1 VKDILLPVAH
11 VFALVMMVFSV
22 TMLAPLILAV
32 WALDPALWS
41 FVISAVATFV
51 LGALLWL
58 ATRRFRR
65 ELKTR
70 DGLMLVALTW
80 VALPAVA
87 GFPLWHYLPINFT
100 DAYFEA
106 ASGLTTTG
114 GTVLSG
120 LEYLPRSINL
130 WRHLLSWLG
139 GMGIIV
145 LAVAVLPMLGVGGMQ
160 IYRAEM
166 PGPMKDSKLTPRIG
180 QTAKLLWAVYAGLTA
195 TCIVCLRFAGMQ
207 WFDAVCHG
215 FSALSLGGFS
225 TYDASIGHFN
235 SLPIELVLTVFQI
248 LAALNFATHYL
259 AWTQRGVR
267 AYFRDA
273 EAKAVLGVLVVSCV
287 GIAFF
292 LMLKGTYPDF
302 PSALRATTFNL
313 VSSATDSGLHTLDYS
328 RWPIFAPMWM
338 MFLSCIVASS
348 GSTGGGIK
356 MIRTLVLAKQA
367 NRELNQLVHPNM
379 VQPPQGGRDGHRES
393 RRVCSARLRL
403 FVLHEHRHPG
413 IRTARERLG
422 FLDVA
427 IRHHCLHQQ
436 RRAGAG
442 VSRSGQQLRNTER
455 FSNLG
460 VLGRDVTW
468 TARSFHDIGAI
479 HPHYLEKIGVLVDL
493 EIHC

>member
-1 VKDILLPVAH
+1 MKDILLPVAH
-11 VFALVMMVFSV
+11 VFALVMMVFAV
-22 TMLAPLILAV
+22 TMLAPLIMAV
-32 WALDPALWS
+32 SELDPALWS
-41 FVISAVATFV
+41 FVISAVATFL
-51 LGALLWL
+51 LGASLWL
-58 ATRRFRR
+58 ATRRFKR

-87 GFPLWHYLPINFT
+87 GFPLWHFLPINFT

-145 LAVAVLPMLGVGGMQ
+145 LAVAILPMLGVGGMQ

-180 QTAKLLWAVYAGLTA
+180 QTAKLLWAVYAGLTVA
-195 TCIVCLRFAGMQ
+195 CIASLRLAGMG

-215 FSALSLGGFS
+215 FSALALGGFS

-235 SLPIELVLTVFQI
+235 SLPIEMVLTVFQI
-248 LAALNFATHYL
+248 LAALNFATHFL
-259 AWTQRGVR
+259 AWSQRGVW

-273 EAKAVLGVLVVSCV
+273 EAKAILGVLAASCIGISLFLYFKGSYADYPTALRHATFNVVS
-287 GIAFF
+287 I
-292 LMLKGTYPDF
+292 
-302 PSALRATTFNL
+302 
-313 VSSATDSGLHTLDYS
+313 ATDSGLHTQDYS

-338 MFLSCIVASS
+338 IFLSCIVASS

-356 MIRTLVLAKQA
+356 MIRTLVLTKQA

-379 VQPPQGGRDGHRES
+379 VRPLKVGGTVIANRVVFAVLAFVFLYFMSTVTLVFVQLASGLDFMTSLSSIVACINNAGPGLGLVGPGS
-393 RRVCSARLRL
+393 NYGVLSDFQTWVCSAAML
-403 FVLHEHRHPG
+403 
-413 IRTARERLG
+413 
-422 FLDVA
+422 
-427 IRHHCLHQQ
+427 
-436 RRAGAG
+436 
-442 VSRSGQQLRNTER
+442 
-455 FSNLG
+455 
-460 VLGRDVTW
+460 LGR
-468 TARSFHDIGAI
+468 
-479 HPHYLEKIGVLVDL
+479 LEVFTILVLFTPTL
-493 EIHC
+493 WRK

>member
-1 VKDILLPVAH
+1 MKETLLPVAH
-11 VFALVMMVFSV
+11 VFAMVMMVFAV
-22 TMLAPLILAV
+22 TMLAPLVTAV
-32 WALDPALWS
+32 WGLDPALWS
-41 FVISAVATFV
+41 FVISALATFV

-58 ATRRFRR
+58 TTRRFKR

-106 ASGLTTTG
+106 TSGLTTTG

-120 LEYLPRSINL
+120 LEFLPRSINL

-145 LAVAVLPMLGVGGMQ
+145 LAVAILPMLGVGGMQ

-180 QTAKLLWAVYAGLTA
+180 QTAKLLWTVYAGLTLA
-195 TCIVCLRFAGMQ
+195 CVMCLKAAGMN

-235 SLPIELVLTVFQI
+235 SLPIELVLTVFQV
-248 LAALNFATHYL
+248 LAAINFATHYL
-259 AWTQRGVR
+259 AWSQRGVR
-267 AYFRDA
+267 AYFKDA
-273 EAKAVLGVLVVSCV
+273 EAQAILGVLLVSCIGLAV
-287 GIAFF
+287 F
-292 LMLKGTYPDF
+292 LTITGSYPDF
-302 PSALRATTFNL
+302 PTALRHATFNV
-313 VSSATDSGLHTLDYS
+313 VSIAVDSGLHTQDYS
-328 RWPIFAPMWM
+328 RWPTFAPMWM
-338 MFLSCIVASS
+338 IFLSCIVASS

-356 MIRTLVLAKQA
+356 MIRTLVLSKQA

-379 VQPPQGGRDGHRES
+379 VRPLKVGGSIIANRVVFAVLAFVFLYFMSMVMLIFVQLASGLDFLTALSAIIACINNAGPGLGLVGPS
-393 RRVCSARLRL
+393 SNYGVLTDFQTWVCSAAML
-403 FVLHEHRHPG
+403 
-413 IRTARERLG
+413 
-422 FLDVA
+422 
-427 IRHHCLHQQ
+427 
-436 RRAGAG
+436 
-442 VSRSGQQLRNTER
+442 
-455 FSNLG
+455 
-460 VLGRDVTW
+460 LGR
-468 TARSFHDIGAI
+468 
-479 HPHYLEKIGVLVDL
+479 LEVFTILVLFTPTFWRT
-493 EIHC
+493 

>member
-1 VKDILLPVAH
+1 MKETLLPVAH
-11 VFALVMMVFSV
+11 VFAMVMMVFAV
-22 TMLAPLILAV
+22 TMLAPLVTAV
-32 WALDPALWS
+32 WGLDPALWS
-41 FVISAVATFV
+41 FVISALATFV

-58 ATRRFRR
+58 TTRRFKR

-106 ASGLTTTG
+106 TSGLTTTG

-120 LEYLPRSINL
+120 LEFLPRSINL

-145 LAVAVLPMLGVGGMQ
+145 LAVAILPMLGVGGMQ

-180 QTAKLLWAVYAGLTA
+180 QTAKLLWTVYAGLTLA
-195 TCIVCLRFAGMQ
+195 CVMCLKAAGMN

-235 SLPIELVLTVFQI
+235 SLPIELVLTVFQV
-248 LAALNFATHYL
+248 LAAINFATHYL
-259 AWTQRGVR
+259 AWSQRGVR
-267 AYFRDA
+267 AYFKDA
-273 EAKAVLGVLVVSCV
+273 EAQAILGVLLVSCIGLAV
-287 GIAFF
+287 F
-292 LMLKGTYPDF
+292 LTITGSYPDF
-302 PSALRATTFNL
+302 PTALRHATFNV
-313 VSSATDSGLHTLDYS
+313 VSIAVDSGLHTQDYS
-328 RWPIFAPMWM
+328 RWPTFAPMWM
-338 MFLSCIVASS
+338 IFLSCIVASS

-356 MIRTLVLAKQA
+356 MIRTLVLSKQA

-379 VQPPQGGRDGHRES
+379 VRPLKVGGSIIANRVVFAVLAFVFLYFMSMVMLIFVQLASGLDFLTALSAIIACINNAGPGLGLVGPS
-393 RRVCSARLRL
+393 SNYGVLTDFQTWVCSAAML
-403 FVLHEHRHPG
+403 
-413 IRTARERLG
+413 
-422 FLDVA
+422 
-427 IRHHCLHQQ
+427 
-436 RRAGAG
+436 
-442 VSRSGQQLRNTER
+442 
-455 FSNLG
+455 
-460 VLGRDVTW
+460 LGR
-468 TARSFHDIGAI
+468 
-479 HPHYLEKIGVLVDL
+479 LEVFTILVLFTPTFWRK
-493 EIHC
+493 

>member
-11 VFALVMMVFSV
+11 VFALVMMVFAV
-22 TMLAPLILAV
+22 TMLAPLVMAV
-32 WALDPALWS
+32 WQLDPALWS
-41 FVISAVATFV
+41 FVISALATFV

-58 ATRRFRR
+58 ATRRFKR

-87 GFPLWHYLPINFT
+87 GFPLWHFLPIDFT
-100 DAYFEA
+100 KAYFEA

-145 LAVAVLPMLGVGGMQ
+145 LAVAILPMLGVGGMQ

-195 TCIVCLRFAGMQ
+195 ACIVCLRFAGMN

-215 FSALSLGGFS
+215 FSALALGGFS

-235 SLPIELVLTVFQI
+235 SLPIEMVLTVFQI

-259 AWTQRGVR
+259 AWSQRGVM

-273 EAKAVLGVLVVSCV
+273 EAKAIFSVLVASCI
-287 GIAFF
+287 GISLF
-292 LMLKGTYPDF
+292 LYSKGSYADF
-302 PSALRATTFNL
+302 PSALRHTTFNL
-313 VSSATDSGLHTLDYS
+313 VSIAVDSGLHTQDYS

-338 MFLSCIVASS
+338 MFLSCLVASS

-379 VQPPQGGRDGHRES
+379 VRPLKVGGIVIANRVVFAVLAFVFLYFMSIVSLIFVQLASGLDFMTSLTAIIACINNAGPGLGLVGPGS
-393 RRVCSARLRL
+393 NYGVLSDFQTWVCSAAML
-403 FVLHEHRHPG
+403 
-413 IRTARERLG
+413 
-422 FLDVA
+422 
-427 IRHHCLHQQ
+427 
-436 RRAGAG
+436 
-442 VSRSGQQLRNTER
+442 
-455 FSNLG
+455 
-460 VLGRDVTW
+460 LGR
-468 TARSFHDIGAI
+468 
-479 HPHYLEKIGVLVDL
+479 LEVFTILVLFTPTL
-493 EIHC
+493 WRK

>member
-11 VFALVMMVFSV
+11 VFALVMMVFAA
-22 TMLAPLILAV
+22 TMLAPLVMAV
-32 WALDPALWS
+32 WGLDPALSS

-87 GFPLWHYLPINFT
+87 GAPLWHYLPINFT

-145 LAVAVLPMLGVGGMQ
+145 LAVAILPMLGVGGMQ

-195 TCIVCLRFAGMQ
+195 GCIVCLKLAGMNG
-207 WFDAVCHG
+207 FDAVCHA

-225 TYDASIGHFN
+225 TYDGSIGHFN
-235 SLPIELVLTVFQI
+235 SLPIELVMTLFQI

-259 AWTQRGVR
+259 AWSQRGVK

-273 EAKAVLGVLVVSCV
+273 EAKAVLGVLLVSCV
-287 GIAFF
+287 GVALF
-292 LMLKGTYPDF
+292 LVLKGSYADF
-302 PSALRATTFNL
+302 PTALRHTTFNL
-313 VSSATDSGLHTLDYS
+313 VSIAVDSGLHTQDYS

-338 MFLSCIVASS
+338 IFLSCIVASS

-367 NRELNQLVHPNM
+367 HRELNQLVHPNM
-379 VQPPQGGRDGHRES
+379 VRPLKVGGAVIANRVVFAVLAFVFLYFMSIVTLVFLQLASGLDFLTSLSSIIACINNAGPGLGLVGPGS
-393 RRVCSARLRL
+393 NYGILTDFQTWVCSAAML
-403 FVLHEHRHPG
+403 
-413 IRTARERLG
+413 
-422 FLDVA
+422 
-427 IRHHCLHQQ
+427 
-436 RRAGAG
+436 
-442 VSRSGQQLRNTER
+442 
-455 FSNLG
+455 
-460 VLGRDVTW
+460 LGR
-468 TARSFHDIGAI
+468 
-479 HPHYLEKIGVLVDL
+479 L
-493 EIHC
+493 EIFTILVLFTPTIWRK

>member
-11 VFALVMMVFSV
+11 VFAMVLVVFAV
-22 TMLAPLILAV
+22 IMLVPCVMAA
-32 WALDPALWS
+32 WQFEPALWS
-41 FVISAVATFV
+41 FVISGFATFV

-58 ATRRFRR
+58 ATRRYRR

-87 GFPLWHYLPINFT
+87 GIPLWNYLPIDFT
-100 DAYFEA
+100 RAYFEA

-120 LEYLPRSINL
+120 IEFLPRSINL

-145 LAVAVLPMLGVGGMQ
+145 LAVAILPLLGVGGMQ

-166 PGPMKDSKLTPRIG
+166 PGPMKDAKLTPRIG

-195 TCIVCLRFAGMQ
+195 ACIVALRFAGMD

-235 SLPIELVLTVFQI
+235 SLRIEMVLTAFEV

-259 AWTQRGVR
+259 AWSQRGVR

-273 EAKAVLGVLVVSCV
+273 EAKAIFGVLGVSCV
-287 GIAFF
+287 GVASF
-292 LMLKGTYPDF
+292 LVLKGAYADF
-302 PSALRATTFNL
+302 PTALRNATFNL
-313 VSSATDSGLHTLDYS
+313 VSVATDSGLHTVDYS
-328 RWPIFAPMWM
+328 QWPIFAPMWM
-338 MFLSCIVASS
+338 IFLSCIVVSS

-367 NRELNQLVHPNM
+367 HRELNQLVHPNM
-379 VQPPQGGRDGHRES
+379 VRPLKVGGTVIANRVVFAVLAFVFLYFMSVVTLVFVQLASGLDFMTSLSSILACINNLGPGLGLVGPGS
-393 RRVCSARLRL
+393 NYGVLNIFQTWVCSAAML
-403 FVLHEHRHPG
+403 
-413 IRTARERLG
+413 
-422 FLDVA
+422 
-427 IRHHCLHQQ
+427 
-436 RRAGAG
+436 
-442 VSRSGQQLRNTER
+442 
-455 FSNLG
+455 
-460 VLGRDVTW
+460 LGR
-468 TARSFHDIGAI
+468 
-479 HPHYLEKIGVLVDL
+479 LEVFTILVLFTPTL
-493 EIHC
+493 WRK

>member
-1 VKDILLPVAH
+1 MKDILLPVAH
-11 VFALVMMVFSV
+11 VFAMVMMVFAV
-22 TMLAPLILAV
+22 TMLAPLIMAI
-32 WALDPALWS
+32 WELDPALWS
-41 FVISAVATFV
+41 FVVSAFATFA

-58 ATRRFRR
+58 ATRRFKR

-80 VALPAVA
+80 IALPAVG
-87 GFPLWHYLPINFT
+87 GFPLWNYLPIDFT
-100 DAYFEA
+100 RAYFEA

-120 LEYLPRSINL
+120 LEDLPRSINL

-145 LAVAVLPMLGVGGMQ
+145 LAVAIFPMLGVGGMQ
-160 IYRAEM
+160 FYRAEM
-166 PGPMKDSKLTPRIG
+166 PGPMKDSRLTPRIG

-195 TCIVCLRFAGMQ
+195 ACIVCLKLAGMN

-225 TYDASIGHFN
+225 TYDANVGHFN
-235 SLPIELVLTVFQI
+235 SLRIELVLTGFQV

-259 AWTQRGVR
+259 AWSQRGVR

-273 EAKAVLGVLVVSCV
+273 EARAILGVLGASCV
-287 GIAFF
+287 GIALF
-292 LMLKGTYPDF
+292 LYFKGTYPDF
-302 PSALRATTFNL
+302 PTALRHATFNV
-313 VSSATDSGLHTLDYS
+313 VSMATDGGLHTQDYS

-338 MFLSCIVASS
+338 LFLSSIVASS

-379 VQPPQGGRDGHRES
+379 VRPLKVGGTVIANRVVFAVLAFVFLYFMSLVTLVFVQLASGLDFITSLSSILACINNAGPGLGLVGPGS
-393 RRVCSARLRL
+393 NYGVLNNFQTWVCSAAML
-403 FVLHEHRHPG
+403 
-413 IRTARERLG
+413 
-422 FLDVA
+422 
-427 IRHHCLHQQ
+427 
-436 RRAGAG
+436 
-442 VSRSGQQLRNTER
+442 
-455 FSNLG
+455 
-460 VLGRDVTW
+460 LGR
-468 TARSFHDIGAI
+468 
-479 HPHYLEKIGVLVDL
+479 L
-493 EIHC
+493 EIFTILVLFTPTLWRK

>member
-11 VFALVMMVFSV
+11 VFALVMMVFAA

-32 WALDPALWS
+32 WALDPALSS
-41 FVISAVATFV
+41 FIISALATFV
-51 LGALLWL
+51 LGAVLWL
-58 ATRRFRR
+58 ATRRFKR

-87 GFPLWHYLPINFT
+87 GFPLWHFLPINFT
-100 DAYFEA
+100 QAYFEA

-120 LEYLPRSINL
+120 LELLPRSINL

-145 LAVAVLPMLGVGGMQ
+145 LAVAILPMLGVGGMQ

-180 QTAKLLWAVYAGLTA
+180 QTAKLLWTVYAGLTLV
-195 TCIVCLRFAGMQ
+195 CILSLRMVGMN

-215 FSALSLGGFS
+215 FSALALGGFS

-235 SLPIELVLTVFQI
+235 SLPIEMVLTVFQI

-259 AWTQRGVR
+259 AWSQRGVM

-273 EAKAVLGVLVVSCV
+273 EAKAILGVLVASCI
-287 GIAFF
+287 GISLF
-292 LMLKGTYPDF
+292 LYFKGTYPDY
-302 PSALRATTFNL
+302 PTSLRHTTFNL
-313 VSSATDSGLHTLDYS
+313 VSIAVDSGLHTQDYS
-328 RWPIFAPMWM
+328 HWPIFAPMWM

-379 VQPPQGGRDGHRES
+379 VRPLKVGGTVIANRVVFAVLAFVFLYFMCTVTLIFVQLASGLDFLTALSSVVACINNAGPGLGLVS
-393 RRVCSARLRL
+393 PGGNYGVLTNFQTWVCSAAML
-403 FVLHEHRHPG
+403 
-413 IRTARERLG
+413 
-422 FLDVA
+422 
-427 IRHHCLHQQ
+427 
-436 RRAGAG
+436 
-442 VSRSGQQLRNTER
+442 
-455 FSNLG
+455 
-460 VLGRDVTW
+460 LGR
-468 TARSFHDIGAI
+468 
-479 HPHYLEKIGVLVDL
+479 LEVFTILVLFTPTL
-493 EIHC
+493 WRK

>member
-1 VKDILLPVAH
+1 VKETLLPVAH
-11 VFALVMMVFSV
+11 VFAMVMMVFAV
-22 TMLAPLILAV
+22 TMLAPLVMAV
-32 WALDPALWS
+32 WGLDPALWS
-41 FVISAVATFV
+41 FVISALATFV

-58 ATRRFRR
+58 TTRRFKR

-106 ASGLTTTG
+106 TSGLTTTG

-120 LEYLPRSINL
+120 LEFLPRSINL

-145 LAVAVLPMLGVGGMQ
+145 LAVAILPMLGVGGMQ

-180 QTAKLLWAVYAGLTA
+180 QTAKLLWTVYAGLTLA
-195 TCIVCLRFAGMQ
+195 CVMCLKAAGMN

-235 SLPIELVLTVFQI
+235 SLPIELVLTVFQV
-248 LAALNFATHYL
+248 LAAINFATHYL
-259 AWTQRGVR
+259 AWSQRGVR
-267 AYFRDA
+267 AYFKDA
-273 EAKAVLGVLVVSCV
+273 EAQAILGVLLVSCIGLAV
-287 GIAFF
+287 F
-292 LMLKGTYPDF
+292 LTITGSYPDF
-302 PSALRATTFNL
+302 PTALRHATFNV
-313 VSSATDSGLHTLDYS
+313 VSIAVDSGLHTQDYS
-328 RWPIFAPMWM
+328 RWPTFAPMWM
-338 MFLSCIVASS
+338 IFLSCIVASS

-356 MIRTLVLAKQA
+356 MIRTLVLSKQA

-379 VQPPQGGRDGHRES
+379 VRPLKVGGSIIANRVVFAVLAFVFLYFMSMVMLIFVQLASGLDFLTALSAIIACINNAGPGLGLVGPS
-393 RRVCSARLRL
+393 SNYGVLTDFQTWVCSAAML
-403 FVLHEHRHPG
+403 
-413 IRTARERLG
+413 
-422 FLDVA
+422 
-427 IRHHCLHQQ
+427 
-436 RRAGAG
+436 
-442 VSRSGQQLRNTER
+442 
-455 FSNLG
+455 
-460 VLGRDVTW
+460 LGR
-468 TARSFHDIGAI
+468 
-479 HPHYLEKIGVLVDL
+479 LEVFTILVLFTPTFWRK
-493 EIHC
+493 

>member
-11 VFALVMMVFSV
+11 VFALVMMVFAA
-22 TMLAPLILAV
+22 TMLAPMVLAV
-32 WALDPALWS
+32 WSLDPALSS
-41 FVISAVATFV
+41 FVISAFATFL

-58 ATRRFRR
+58 ATRRFKR

-87 GFPLWHYLPINFT
+87 GFPLWKYLPINFT
-100 DAYFEA
+100 EAYFEA

-120 LEYLPRSINL
+120 LEFLPRSINL

-145 LAVAVLPMLGVGGMQ
+145 LAVAILPMLGVGGMQ

-166 PGPMKDSKLTPRIG
+166 PGPMKDTKLTPRIG

-195 TCIVCLRFAGMQ
+195 TCILCLRFAGMD

-215 FSALSLGGFS
+215 FSALALGGFS

-235 SLPIELVLTVFQI
+235 SVPIEIVLTIFSL

-259 AWTQRGVR
+259 AWRERGVL

-273 EAKAVLGVLVVSCV
+273 EAKAIFGVLIASCIGV
-287 GIAFF
+287 ALF
-292 LMLKGTYPDF
+292 LYLKGSYPAF
-302 PSALRATTFNL
+302 STSLRHTTFNL
-313 VSSATDSGLHTLDYS
+313 VAIATDSGLHTQDYS

-338 MFLSCIVASS
+338 MFLSCIVCSS

-367 NRELNQLVHPNM
+367 HRELNQLVHPNM
-379 VQPPQGGRDGHRES
+379 VRPLKVGGAIIANKVVFAVLAFVFLYFMSIVTLVFLQLASGLDFLTAFSAIIACMNNAGPGLGLVGPGS
-393 RRVCSARLRL
+393 NYGVLSTFQTWVCSAAML
-403 FVLHEHRHPG
+403 
-413 IRTARERLG
+413 
-422 FLDVA
+422 
-427 IRHHCLHQQ
+427 
-436 RRAGAG
+436 
-442 VSRSGQQLRNTER
+442 
-455 FSNLG
+455 
-460 VLGRDVTW
+460 LGR
-468 TARSFHDIGAI
+468 
-479 HPHYLEKIGVLVDL
+479 LEVFTILVLFTPTL
-493 EIHC
+493 WRK

>member
-1 VKDILLPVAH
+1 VKDSLLPVTH
-11 VFALVMMVFSV
+11 VFALVMMVFAV
-22 TMLAPLILAV
+22 TMLAPLVMAV
-32 WALDPALWS
+32 WGLDPALWS
-41 FVISAVATFV
+41 FVISALATFV

-58 ATRRFRR
+58 VTRRFKR

-145 LAVAVLPMLGVGGMQ
+145 LAVAILPMLGVGGMQ

-180 QTAKLLWAVYAGLTA
+180 QTAKLLWTVYAGLTLA
-195 TCIVCLRFAGMQ
+195 CVFSLKAAGMN
-207 WFDAVCHG
+207 WFDAFCHG

-235 SLPIELVLTVFQI
+235 SLAIEMVLTVFQL
-248 LAALNFATHYL
+248 LAAINFATHYL
-259 AWTQRGVR
+259 AWSQRGVA

-273 EAKAVLGVLVVSCV
+273 EAKAIMIALGVSCV
-287 GIAFF
+287 GIATF
-292 LMLKGTYPDF
+292 LVIKGSYPDF
-302 PSALRATTFNL
+302 PTALRNATFNV
-313 VSSATDSGLHTLDYS
+313 VSIAVDSGLHTQDYS

-338 MFLSCIVASS
+338 IFLSCIIASS

-379 VQPPQGGRDGHRES
+379 VRPLKVGGTIIANRVVFAVLAFVFLYFMSVVTLIFVQLASGLDFLTSLSAILACINNAGPGLGLVGPAGNYGVLS
-393 RRVCSARLRL
+393 DFQTWVCSAAML
-403 FVLHEHRHPG
+403 
-413 IRTARERLG
+413 
-422 FLDVA
+422 
-427 IRHHCLHQQ
+427 
-436 RRAGAG
+436 
-442 VSRSGQQLRNTER
+442 
-455 FSNLG
+455 
-460 VLGRDVTW
+460 LGR
-468 TARSFHDIGAI
+468 
-479 HPHYLEKIGVLVDL
+479 LEVFTLLVLFTPTL
-493 EIHC
+493 WRK

>member
-11 VFALVMMVFSV
+11 VFAMVMMVFAV
-22 TMLAPLILAV
+22 AMLAPLIMAI
-32 WALDPALWS
+32 WELDPALWS
-41 FVISAVATFV
+41 FVISAFATFA

-58 ATRRFRR
+58 ATRRFKR

-80 VALPAVA
+80 IALPAVG
-87 GFPLWHYLPINFT
+87 GFPLWNYLPIDFT
-100 DAYFEA
+100 RAYFEA

-114 GTVLSG
+114 GTVLSA
-120 LEYLPRSINL
+120 LEDLPRSINL

-145 LAVAVLPMLGVGGMQ
+145 LAVAIFPMLGVGGMQ
-160 IYRAEM
+160 IYRADM
-166 PGPMKDSKLTPRIG
+166 PGPMKDSRLTPRIG

-195 TCIVCLRFAGMQ
+195 ACIVCLKFAGMN

-225 TYDASIGHFN
+225 TYDANVGHFN
-235 SLPIELVLTVFQI
+235 SLRIELVLTAFQV

-259 AWTQRGVR
+259 AWSQRGVR

-273 EAKAVLGVLVVSCV
+273 EARAILGVLGASCV
-287 GIAFF
+287 GIALF
-292 LMLKGTYPDF
+292 LYFKGTYPDF
-302 PSALRATTFNL
+302 PTALRHATFNV
-313 VSSATDSGLHTLDYS
+313 VSMATDGGLHTQDYS

-338 MFLSCIVASS
+338 LFLSSIVASS

-379 VQPPQGGRDGHRES
+379 VRPLKVGGTVIANRVVFAVLAFVFLYFMSLVTLVFVQLASGLDFITSLSSILACINNAGPGLGLVGPGS
-393 RRVCSARLRL
+393 NYGVLNNFQTWVCSAAML
-403 FVLHEHRHPG
+403 
-413 IRTARERLG
+413 
-422 FLDVA
+422 
-427 IRHHCLHQQ
+427 
-436 RRAGAG
+436 
-442 VSRSGQQLRNTER
+442 
-455 FSNLG
+455 
-460 VLGRDVTW
+460 LGR
-468 TARSFHDIGAI
+468 
-479 HPHYLEKIGVLVDL
+479 L
-493 EIHC
+493 EIFTILVLFTPTLWRK

>member
-1 VKDILLPVAH
+1 MKDTLLPVAH
-11 VFALVMMVFSV
+11 VFAMVMMVFAV
-22 TMLAPLILAV
+22 TMLAPLIMAI
-32 WALDPALWS
+32 WELDPALWS
-41 FVISAVATFV
+41 FVISGFATFL

-80 VALPAVA
+80 VALPAMA
-87 GFPLWHYLPINFT
+87 GFPLWNFLPINFT
-100 DAYFEA
+100 RAYFEA

-120 LEYLPRSINL
+120 LEFLPRSINL

-145 LAVAVLPMLGVGGMQ
+145 LAVAILPMLGVGGMQ

-195 TCIVCLRFAGMQ
+195 ACILCLRFAGMN

-215 FSALSLGGFS
+215 FSALALGGFS

-235 SLPIELVLTVFQI
+235 SLRIELVLTVFQI

-259 AWTQRGVR
+259 AWSQRGVR

-273 EAKAVLGVLVVSCV
+273 EAKAILGVLAASCV
-287 GIAFF
+287 GISLF
-292 LMLKGTYPDF
+292 LFLKGTYTDF
-302 PSALRATTFNL
+302 PTALRNTTFNL
-313 VSSATDSGLHTLDYS
+313 VSIATDSGLHTQDYS

-367 NRELNQLVHPNM
+367 HRELDQLVHPNM
-379 VQPPQGGRDGHRES
+379 VRPLKVGGAIIANRVVFAVLAFVFLYFMSLVTLIFVQLASGLDFMTSLSAMIACINNAGPGLGLVGPGS
-393 RRVCSARLRL
+393 NYGVLTNFQTWVCSAAML
-403 FVLHEHRHPG
+403 
-413 IRTARERLG
+413 
-422 FLDVA
+422 
-427 IRHHCLHQQ
+427 
-436 RRAGAG
+436 
-442 VSRSGQQLRNTER
+442 
-455 FSNLG
+455 
-460 VLGRDVTW
+460 LGR
-468 TARSFHDIGAI
+468 
-479 HPHYLEKIGVLVDL
+479 LEVFTILVLFTPTL
-493 EIHC
+493 WRK

>member
-1 VKDILLPVAH
+1 MKDILAPVAH
-11 VFALVMMVFSV
+11 VFAMVMMVFAM
-22 TMLAPLILAV
+22 TMLAPLIMAI
-32 WALDPALWS
+32 WGLDPALWS
-41 FVISAVATFV
+41 FILSAVATFV

-58 ATRRFRR
+58 ATRRFKR

-80 VALPAVA
+80 IALPAVA
-87 GFPLWHYLPINFT
+87 GFPLWKYLPINFT

-145 LAVAVLPMLGVGGMQ
+145 LAVAILPMLGVGGMQ

-195 TCIVCLRFAGMQ
+195 ACIISLRLAGMD

-215 FSALSLGGFS
+215 FSALALGGFS

-248 LAALNFATHYL
+248 LAGLNFATHYL
-259 AWTQRGVR
+259 AWSQRGVL

-273 EAKAVLGVLVVSCV
+273 EAKAVLGVLAASCT
-287 GIAFF
+287 GIALF
-292 LMLKGTYPDF
+292 LFLRGAFPDF
-302 PSALRATTFNL
+302 PTALRHSFFNV
-313 VSSATDSGLHTLDYS
+313 VSIAVDSGLHTEDFS
-328 RWPIFAPMWM
+328 RWPIFAPIWM
-338 MFLSCIVASS
+338 MFLSCFVASS

-367 NRELNQLVHPNM
+367 HRELNMLVHPNM
-379 VQPPQGGRDGHRES
+379 VRPLKVGGTVIANRVVFAVLAFLSLYFMSIVTLIFVQLVSGLDFLTSLSSILACINNAGPGLGLVGPGS
-393 RRVCSARLRL
+393 NYGILTDFQTWVCSAAML
-403 FVLHEHRHPG
+403 
-413 IRTARERLG
+413 
-422 FLDVA
+422 
-427 IRHHCLHQQ
+427 
-436 RRAGAG
+436 
-442 VSRSGQQLRNTER
+442 
-455 FSNLG
+455 
-460 VLGRDVTW
+460 LGR
-468 TARSFHDIGAI
+468 
-479 HPHYLEKIGVLVDL
+479 LEVFTILVLFTPTL
-493 EIHC
+493 WRK

>member
-11 VFALVMMVFSV
+11 VFALVMMVFSA
-22 TMLAPLILAV
+22 TMLAPLVLAV
-32 WALDPALWS
+32 WGLDPALSS
-41 FVISAVATFV
+41 FVISAFATFF

-87 GFPLWHYLPINFT
+87 GFPLWNYLPINYT

-120 LEYLPRSINL
+120 LEFLPRSINL

-145 LAVAVLPMLGVGGMQ
+145 LAVAILPMLGVGGMQ

-166 PGPMKDSKLTPRIG
+166 PGPMKDTKLTPRIG

-195 TCIVCLRFAGMQ
+195 TCIICLKFAGMD

-215 FSALSLGGFS
+215 FSALALGGFS

-235 SLPIELVLTVFQI
+235 SLPIEMVLTFFSI

-259 AWTQRGVR
+259 AWRERGVF

-273 EAKAVLGVLVVSCV
+273 EAKAIFGVLIVSCIGMAV
-287 GIAFF
+287 F
-292 LMLKGTYPDF
+292 LYAKGNYPDF
-302 PSALRATTFNL
+302 STSLRHTTFNL
-313 VSSATDSGLHTLDYS
+313 VSIATDSGLHTQDYS

-338 MFLSCIVASS
+338 VFLSCIVCSS

-367 NRELNQLVHPNM
+367 HRELNQLVHPNM
-379 VQPPQGGRDGHRES
+379 VRPLKVGGTIIANRVVFAVLAFVFLYFMSIVTLVFLQLASGLDFMTAFSSIIACINNAGPGLGLVGPGS
-393 RRVCSARLRL
+393 NYGVLNNFQTWVCSAAML
-403 FVLHEHRHPG
+403 
-413 IRTARERLG
+413 
-422 FLDVA
+422 
-427 IRHHCLHQQ
+427 
-436 RRAGAG
+436 
-442 VSRSGQQLRNTER
+442 
-455 FSNLG
+455 
-460 VLGRDVTW
+460 LGR
-468 TARSFHDIGAI
+468 
-479 HPHYLEKIGVLVDL
+479 LEVFTILVLFTPTL
-493 EIHC
+493 WRK

>member
-11 VFALVMMVFSV
+11 VFALVMMVFAV
-22 TMLAPLILAV
+22 TMLAPLVMAV
-32 WALDPALWS
+32 WQLDPALWS
-41 FVISAVATFV
+41 FVISALATFV

-58 ATRRFRR
+58 ATRRFKR

-70 DGLMLVALTW
+70 DGLTLVALTW

-87 GFPLWHYLPINFT
+87 GFPLWHFLPIDFT
-100 DAYFEA
+100 KAYFEA

-145 LAVAVLPMLGVGGMQ
+145 LAVAILPMLGVGGMQ

-195 TCIVCLRFAGMQ
+195 ACIVCLRFAGMN

-215 FSALSLGGFS
+215 FSALALGGFS

-235 SLPIELVLTVFQI
+235 SLPIEMVLTVFQI

-259 AWTQRGVR
+259 AWSQRGVM

-273 EAKAVLGVLVVSCV
+273 EAKAILSVLVASCI
-287 GIAFF
+287 GISLF
-292 LMLKGTYPDF
+292 LYSKGSYADF
-302 PSALRATTFNL
+302 PSALRHTTFNL
-313 VSSATDSGLHTLDYS
+313 VSIAVDSGLHTQDYS

-338 MFLSCIVASS
+338 MFLSCLVASS

-379 VQPPQGGRDGHRES
+379 VRPLKVGGIVIANRVVFAVLAFVFLYFMSIVSLIFVQLASGLDFMTSLTAIIACINNAGPGLGLVGPGS
-393 RRVCSARLRL
+393 NYGVLSDFQTWVCSAAML
-403 FVLHEHRHPG
+403 
-413 IRTARERLG
+413 
-422 FLDVA
+422 
-427 IRHHCLHQQ
+427 
-436 RRAGAG
+436 
-442 VSRSGQQLRNTER
+442 
-455 FSNLG
+455 
-460 VLGRDVTW
+460 LGR
-468 TARSFHDIGAI
+468 
-479 HPHYLEKIGVLVDL
+479 LEVFTILVLFTPTL
-493 EIHC
+493 WRK

>member
-1 VKDILLPVAH
+1 MKETLLPVAH
-11 VFALVMMVFSV
+11 VFAMVMMVFAV
-22 TMLAPLILAV
+22 TMLAPLVTAV
-32 WALDPALWS
+32 WGLDPALWS
-41 FVISAVATFV
+41 FVISALATFV

-58 ATRRFRR
+58 TTRRFKR

-106 ASGLTTTG
+106 TSGLTTTG

-120 LEYLPRSINL
+120 LEFLPRSINL

-145 LAVAVLPMLGVGGMQ
+145 LAVAILPMLGVGGMQ

-180 QTAKLLWAVYAGLTA
+180 QTAKLLWTVYAGLTLA
-195 TCIVCLRFAGMQ
+195 CVMCLKAAGMN

-235 SLPIELVLTVFQI
+235 SLPIELVLTVFQV
-248 LAALNFATHYL
+248 LAAINFATHYL
-259 AWTQRGVR
+259 AWSQRGVR
-267 AYFRDA
+267 AYFKDA
-273 EAKAVLGVLVVSCV
+273 EAQAILGVLLVSCIGLAV
-287 GIAFF
+287 F
-292 LMLKGTYPDF
+292 LTITGSYPDF
-302 PSALRATTFNL
+302 PTALRHATFNL
-313 VSSATDSGLHTLDYS
+313 VSIATDSGLHTQDYS
-328 RWPIFAPMWM
+328 TWPIFVPMWM
-338 MFLSCIVASS
+338 IFLSCIVASS

-356 MIRTLVLAKQA
+356 MIRTLVLSKQA

-379 VQPPQGGRDGHRES
+379 VRPLKVGGSIIANRVVFAVLAFVFLYFMSMVMLIFVQLASGLDFLTALSAIIACINNAGPGLGLVGPS
-393 RRVCSARLRL
+393 SNYGVLTDFQTWVCSAAML
-403 FVLHEHRHPG
+403 
-413 IRTARERLG
+413 
-422 FLDVA
+422 
-427 IRHHCLHQQ
+427 
-436 RRAGAG
+436 
-442 VSRSGQQLRNTER
+442 
-455 FSNLG
+455 
-460 VLGRDVTW
+460 LGR
-468 TARSFHDIGAI
+468 
-479 HPHYLEKIGVLVDL
+479 LEVFTILVLFTPTFWRK
-493 EIHC
+493 

>member
-11 VFALVMMVFSV
+11 VFALVMMVFAV
-22 TMLAPLILAV
+22 TMLAPLIMAV
-32 WALDPALWS
+32 SELDPALWS
-41 FVISAVATFV
+41 FVISAVATFL
-51 LGALLWL
+51 LGASLWL
-58 ATRRFRR
+58 ATRRFKR

-87 GFPLWHYLPINFT
+87 GFPLWHFLPINFT

-145 LAVAVLPMLGVGGMQ
+145 LAVAILPMLGVGGMQ

-180 QTAKLLWAVYAGLTA
+180 QTAKLLWAVYAGLTVA
-195 TCIVCLRFAGMQ
+195 CIASLRLAGMG

-215 FSALSLGGFS
+215 FSALALGGFS

-235 SLPIELVLTVFQI
+235 SLPIEIVLTVFQI
-248 LAALNFATHYL
+248 LAALNFATHFL
-259 AWTQRGVR
+259 AWSQRGVA

-273 EAKAVLGVLVVSCV
+273 EAKAILGVLAASCIGISLFLYFKGSYADYPTALRHATFNVVS
-287 GIAFF
+287 I
-292 LMLKGTYPDF
+292 
-302 PSALRATTFNL
+302 
-313 VSSATDSGLHTLDYS
+313 ATDSGLHTQDYS

-338 MFLSCIVASS
+338 IFLSCIVASS

-356 MIRTLVLAKQA
+356 MIRTLVLTKQA

-379 VQPPQGGRDGHRES
+379 VRPLKVGGTVIANRVVFAVLAFVFLYFMSTVTLVFVQLASGLDFMTSLSSIVACINNAGPGLGLVGPGS
-393 RRVCSARLRL
+393 NYGVLSDFQTWVCSAAML
-403 FVLHEHRHPG
+403 
-413 IRTARERLG
+413 
-422 FLDVA
+422 
-427 IRHHCLHQQ
+427 
-436 RRAGAG
+436 
-442 VSRSGQQLRNTER
+442 
-455 FSNLG
+455 
-460 VLGRDVTW
+460 LGR
-468 TARSFHDIGAI
+468 
-479 HPHYLEKIGVLVDL
+479 LEVFTILVLFTPTL
-493 EIHC
+493 WRK

>member
-1 VKDILLPVAH
+1 MPRFLSTTRHVALALALLPH
-11 VFALVMMVFSV
+11 FA
-22 TMLAPLILAV
+22 TAGE
-32 WALDPALWS
+32 LDPALPS
-41 FVISAVATFV
+41 FIISALATFV

-58 ATRRFRR
+58 ATRRFKR

-87 GFPLWHYLPINFT
+87 GFPLWHFLPINFT

-120 LEYLPRSINL
+120 LEFLPRSINL

-145 LAVAVLPMLGVGGMQ
+145 LAVAILPMLGVGGMQ

-195 TCIVCLRFAGMQ
+195 ACIGCLRFAGMN

-215 FSALSLGGFS
+215 FSALALGGFS

-235 SLPIELVLTVFQI
+235 SLPIEMVLTTFQI

-259 AWTQRGVR
+259 AWSQRGVW

-273 EAKAVLGVLVVSCV
+273 EAKAILGTLAASCI
-287 GIAFF
+287 GISLF
-292 LMLKGTYPDF
+292 LYFKGSYPDY
-302 PSALRATTFNL
+302 PSALRHTTFNL
-313 VSSATDSGLHTLDYS
+313 VSIATDSGLHTQDFS
-328 RWPIFAPMWM
+328 RWPIFFFFLI
-338 MFLSCIVASS
+338 MFLSCILPIL

-356 MIRTLVLAKQA
+356 LIRSLVLTKPAH
-367 NRELNQLVHPNM
+367 RELNQLVHPNM
-379 VQPPQGGRDGHRES
+379 VRPLKVGGVVIANRVVFAVLAFVFLYFMSIVTLIFVQLASGLDFLTSLSSIIACINNAGPGLGLVGPGS
-393 RRVCSARLRL
+393 NYGMLSDFQTWVCSAAML
-403 FVLHEHRHPG
+403 
-413 IRTARERLG
+413 
-422 FLDVA
+422 
-427 IRHHCLHQQ
+427 
-436 RRAGAG
+436 
-442 VSRSGQQLRNTER
+442 
-455 FSNLG
+455 
-460 VLGRDVTW
+460 LGR
-468 TARSFHDIGAI
+468 
-479 HPHYLEKIGVLVDL
+479 LEVFTILVLFTPTL
-493 EIHC
+493 WRK